1 VLIALDNFFDEELS
15 VKSENFQRG
24 VGLIEVLVTVLLLG
38 SGLLAIASMQVRS
51 LQQNTE
57 SMIRTEAN
65 IIAYDI
71 FERIRMASQVAPAAL
86 DEPTTAELDD
96 LAAELPDG
104 DIELDCDADR
114 LCTVT
119 ITWGETAR
127 SNDAA
132 DQQEAT
138 FSYSATL

>member
-1 VLIALDNFFDEELS
+1 
-15 VKSENFQRG
+15 VKSLTLQRG

-65 IIAYDI
+65 IVAYDI
-71 FERIRMASQVAPAAL
+71 FERIRMASPVAPAAL
-86 DEPTTAELDD
+86 VEPTDAEIDD
-96 LAAELPDG
+96 LAATLPDG
-104 DIELDCDADR
+104 EIDLDCNGSR

-127 SNDAA
+127 SDDEA